1 MSIPP
6 EQQTTYPSNET
17 LLVEALWP
25 DEKAGSEQN
34 EDFAAEMAPTMGV
47 LSLQIKPWPQHMPP
61 AGLHLLKEIEPTPA
75 MTFDDLTKEIVKVYQ
90 AEQPG
95 EELASKVIHDIV
107 RRLVRCWTMTTL
119 HLGSSRSRSAVRW
132 EGKQTLESVIE
143 AQLEPLEKASEAC
156 APRSLDKDLT
166 AVNLVKY
173 QDVRIRWS
181 FDITEHLNLTSENG
195 VYTLFVFE
203 HKIWV
208 KNNREW
214 PDRCPVPQ
222 DVLDELMLTL
232 NVLFPNSDPRTM
244 RLLKSF
250 DKARSHDMGNCGVE
264 KTYNLGDFRYW
275 RARMAELDILLNAQ
289 QRGFRQVYRLD
300 KNKQNLMGVV
310 LFWVSG
316 VAVLVLTII
325 GSVSGIMSLQV
336 SQAAYRLA
344 VAQACADADVKDGLP
359 QYCV

>member
-1 MSIPP
+1 MSMPP
-6 EQQTTYPSNET
+6 DQQTTYPSNET

-25 DEKAGSEQN
+25 DEKPGSQQN
-34 EDFAAEMAPTMGV
+34 EDFASEMVKTMGV
-47 LSLQIKPWPQHMPP
+47 LSSHLQPWPIHMQP
-61 AGLHLLKEIEPTPA
+61 AGLHLLKEIEPSPS
-75 MTFDDLTKEIVKVYQ
+75 MTFDDLSKKIVEIYQ

-95 EELASKVIHDIV
+95 ATLASKVIQDVV
-107 RRLVRCWTMTTL
+107 RRLVRCWTMTTI
-119 HLGSSRSRSAVRW
+119 HLGSSRSRLAVRW
-132 EGKQTLESVIE
+132 EGTQTLESVIE
-143 AQLEPLEKASEAC
+143 AQLDPLEKASEAC
-156 APRSLDKDLT
+156 TPRSLDKDLT

-173 QDVRIRWS
+173 QDVHIRWS
-181 FDITEHLNLTSENG
+181 FDMTDHLKLTTENG
-195 VYTLFVFE
+195 TYTLVVFE

-208 KNNREW
+208 KNNRDW

-232 NVLFPNSDPRTM
+232 NVLFPNTDHKTR
-244 RLLKSF
+244 RLLKGF
-250 DKARSHDMGNCGVE
+250 AKVQIQDLGNCGVA

-359 QYCV
+359 QYCT